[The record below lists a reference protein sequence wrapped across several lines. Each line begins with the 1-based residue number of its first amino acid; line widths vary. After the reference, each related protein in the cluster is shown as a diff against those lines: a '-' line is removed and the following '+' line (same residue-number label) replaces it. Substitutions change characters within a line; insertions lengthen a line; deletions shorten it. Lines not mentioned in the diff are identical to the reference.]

1 MNPTKAKLDAMGYL
15 LGGVGL
21 LAISFLPIIS
31 LAMSEVQPVAK
42 LVIAIYWLLGAAGL
56 WWAVRRFTFVGERV
70 AAVVGV
76 VVGWYVLFQLLMVLE
91 TMVFR
96 F

>member
-1 MNPTKAKLDAMGYL
+1 MTPTKLKLDAMGYL

-21 LAISFLPIIS
+21 LAISFLPILIF
-31 LAMSEVQPVAK
+31 AMSEVQLVGK
-42 LVIAIYWLLGAAGL
+42 LVVGVYWLLGGVGL
-56 WWAVRRFTFVGERV
+56 WWAVRRFIGVGERV

-76 VVGWYVLFQLLMVLE
+76 VIGWYLLFQLLMALE

>member
-1 MNPTKAKLDAMGYL
+1 MNPTKVKVDAMGYL
-15 LGGVGL
+15 LGGVGF

-31 LAMSEVQPVAK
+31 LTMSEVQPVAK
-42 LVIAIYWLLGAAGL
+42 LIIGIYWLLGGVGL
-56 WWAVRRFTFVGERV
+56 WWAARRFTLTGERV
-70 AAVVGV
+70 AAMVGV
-76 VVGWYVLFQLLMVLE
+76 VIGWYVLLQLLMILE